1 MEMEMDTVEKPS
13 VQQQPDS
20 DADDEFSYTEQ
31 RKIIHKVDRRLLII
45 AGLMQAVSFL
55 DRANMSNAAVAGL
68 TAELNMEVGNRYS
81 ITLLVFFA
89 PYIIFEFPATIAVR
103 KIGPRK
109 FLSTIVFLWG
119 IIMICFG
126 FVQTW
131 VSLIPLRMLLGAFE
145 AGSFPGMYYLVSS
158 WYSRFDLYKRI
169 SIFYLIGVF
178 GSAASGVLALGFS
191 RMDGLANYA
200 GWRWIFIMEG
210 ILTCLIGILGYVFMV
225 SFPSQSHTVRGF
237 LTPAESAYILRRLDR
252 DRGDADIAG
261 EKFNWRAFF
270 SAALDIKVWGF
281 ALAFLCSTMQ
291 AYSIGFFLPVLL
303 KQKMSFSEA
312 ASQALSS
319 PPYLA
324 AMALMYVEGL
334 VSDKLRLRSP
344 MLYLNCLLSI
354 IGLSLMEWASTP
366 GVQYLGAI
374 LVCAG
379 CSANIPSLMVFQAN
393 NIRGQWKRAFCSASL
408 ISFGGTGGIVG
419 SLVFRAQDKP
429 MYLPGIVACL
439 TANGVIVVIVTCLV
453 VLFALRNR
461 QAERGVAVI
470 EGLQSFRYVL

>member
-1 MEMEMDTVEKPS
+1 MAMDRVDKPS
-13 VQQQPDS
+13 AQQLADP
-20 DADDEFSYTEQ
+20 DADEEFSYAEQ

-55 DRANMSNAAVAGL
+55 DRANMSNAAVAGM
-68 TAELNMEVGNRYS
+68 TADLDMEVGNRYS

-89 PYIIFEFPATIAVR
+89 PYVVFEFPAAIAVR

-109 FLSTIVFLWG
+109 FLSSIVLLWG
-119 IIMICFG
+119 IIMMCFG
-126 FVQTW
+126 FVQSW
-131 VSLIPLRMLLGAFE
+131 VSLVPLRMLLGVLE

-169 SIFYLIGVF
+169 SIFYLVGVL
-178 GSAASGVLALGFS
+178 GSAASGVLGLGFS

-210 ILTCLIGILGYVFMV
+210 LLTCLIGILGYVFMV
-225 SFPSQSHTVRGF
+225 SFPSQSHEVRWF

-252 DRGDADIAG
+252 DRGDADVAN

-270 SAALDIKVWGF
+270 SAALDFKVW
-281 ALAFLCSTMQ
+281 ALAMAFLCSTMQ

-303 KQKMSFSEA
+303 KQKMAFSEA

-324 AMALMYVEGL
+324 AMALMYFEGL

-344 MLYLNCLLSI
+344 MLYLNCFLSI
-354 IGLSLMEWASTP
+354 AGLCVMEWASTP
-366 GVQYLGAI
+366 GVQYFGSI

-393 NIRGQWKRAFCSASL
+393 NIRGGWKRAFCSASL

-419 SLVFRAQDKP
+419 SLVFRTQDKP
-429 MYLPGIVACL
+429 LYLPGIEACL
-439 TANGVIVVIVTCLV
+439 VANGIIILIVTCLV
-453 VLFALRNR
+453 VFFAIRNR
-461 QAERGVAVI
+461 QAERGAAII